1 MGTEGRPKVSPG
13 VAQGRRDATKVAQRD
28 PNGCPWPPKGNP
40 VRPEDAQGT
49 QKGTAKVSDRS
60 ASGPPGLYIE
70 IRTAAAVGISICKM
84 KFLSGVE
91 IYTRYQ
97 VPGNNTRS
105 PTSAQQ
111 RPLRCLEAT
120 KEAQRD
126 TNGYPVPPKEPSKDP
141 KMIPWKKVLHGN
153 HFRPNGR
160 RVTTILDPVSARRDT
175 KR

>member
-1 MGTEGRPKVSPG
+1 MKEARRDSSGANRDTKRRPREPKATPMGTEGRPKVSPG
-13 VAQGRRDATKVAQRD
+13 VAQGRQEATKVAQRD

-111 RPLRCLEAT
+111 A
-120 KEAQRD
+120 
-126 TNGYPVPPKEPSKDP
+126 PS
-141 KMIPWKKVLHGN
+141 
-153 HFRPNGR
+153 
-160 RVTTILDPVSARRDT
+160 SAHCGA
-175 KR
+175 